1 LAGRNYTRDVTRG
14 RLEALG
20 AWGSQQMGSRRS
32 PKCSQETPDAVL
44 CTLVVP
50 VQDGIDFT
58 RRMRELLGIGACG

>member
-1 LAGRNYTRDVTRG
+1 VGVAADGF
-14 RLEALG
+14 EAL
-20 AWGSQQMGSRRS
+20 A
-32 PKCSQETPDAVL
+32 KCSQEMPDAVL